1 MGTGCAISLIPQ
13 LSCMPLPA
21 QRKSCV
27 LQAVAHDYVN
37 TMCCY
42 DQPSEEMLW
51 EASSSYGADGHF
63 ICSSVFVNEEGEGTR
78 GRDTD
83 FVIFVSL

>member
-1 MGTGCAISLIPQ
+1 
-13 LSCMPLPA
+13 MPLPA

-37 TMCCY
+37 TMCSH

-51 EASSSYGADGHF
+51 EARSSHRAGGYF
-63 ICSSVFVNEEGEGTR
+63 ICRSMFVNEEAEGTR
-78 GRDTD
+78 GRDAD
-83 FVIFVSL
+83 FVIFVRL